1 MGYERP
7 EANFIFRGA
16 LSREHAAKEPVLDP
30 KVDRAEAPRRAEK
43 AWRAGVMAVDIARVR
58 SGIGIKLTPPSL
70 FLQGIVDSAPFY
82 AKTPASLVFV
92 DSVADRAPIGRPMGA
107 SWPQPKRSSAEFS

>member
-1 MGYERP
+1 MGYGRP
-7 EANFIFRGA
+7 EANFIFWGA

-58 SGIGIKLTPPSL
+58 SGIGIRLRRPSL
-70 FLQGIVDSAPFY
+70 FCKKLSIRYHFHENLP
-82 AKTPASLVFV
+82 
-92 DSVADRAPIGRPMGA
+92 RAWSILDA
-107 SWPQPKRSSAEFS
+107 LS

>member
-30 KVDRAEAPRRAEK
+30 KADRAEAPRRAEK

-70 FLQGIVDSAPFY
+70 FCKELSIRRHFMQILRRAW
-82 AKTPASLVFV
+82 SL
-92 DSVADRAPIGRPMGA
+92 STRWLTALP
-107 SWPQPKRSSAEFS
+107 